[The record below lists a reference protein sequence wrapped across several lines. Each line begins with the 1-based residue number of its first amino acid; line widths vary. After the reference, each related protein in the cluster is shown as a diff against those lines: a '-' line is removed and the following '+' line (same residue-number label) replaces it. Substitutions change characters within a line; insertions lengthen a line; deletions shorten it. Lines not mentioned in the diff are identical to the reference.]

1 MSKLNNL
8 SLQDVEDAIDRWV
21 ETTGSWWELEAH
33 DEGYPIAGLEDLRLE
48 VLEQEG
54 GEGSAYEI
62 ELVFSL
68 TDSKG
73 RTRYFKKWGHHI
85 SHDGTYWDGEFEE
98 VRPQE
103 KTVIVYE

>member
-1 MSKLNNL
+1 MSKLS
-8 SLQDVEDAIDRWV
+8 SLTLEEVEETCDRH
-21 ETTGSWWELEAH
+21 GWWSL
-33 DEGYPIAGLEDLRLE
+33 DYRQVQGWEDLTL
-48 VLEQEG
+48 VVIEQGG
-54 GEGSAYEI
+54 GEGSPYEI

-98 VRPQE
+98 VKPQK
-103 KTVIVYE
+103 KTVTVYE